1 MITMQFK
8 APVGYGVRHKVS
20 QLVYITKRD
29 AVWCS
34 SIPEIRQQVEAVL
47 CVPAISPRQLI
58 REIELGYFKNKLIIV
73 SDVNKAY
80 WGKLKLLLEA
90 KEREAW
96 LVNIEL

>member
-1 MITMQFK
+1 MITMQFT
-8 APVGYGVRHKVS
+8 APVGYGVKNKVS

-34 SIPEIRQQVEAVL
+34 SLPEIRQQVEHAL
-47 CVPAISPRQLI
+47 CVPAISPRQLL

-73 SDVNKAY
+73 SDVYKPDWA
-80 WGKLKLLLEA
+80 KLRPLLEA
-90 KEREAW
+90 PEREAW